1 MKILIIDDNE
11 SITNL
16 FSKLAKMKGHECVV
30 VNDGKSGLSM
40 LENQIYD
47 ATILD
52 VSMPEFSG
60 IDVVNALAESGRI
73 KEQTIVV
80 LTASSSSNDDL
91 DELVKKGVK
100 LCLKKPMPVHTIL
113 ATLVDLANKS

>member
-1 MKILIIDDNE
+1 M
-11 SITNL
+11 
-16 FSKLAKMKGHECVV
+16 FAKLAEMKGHECVIS
-30 VNDGKSGLSM
+30 NDGKSGLSM

-100 LCLKKPMPVHTIL
+100 VCLKKPMPVHTIL